1 MEHLHIFKHLFDKQ
15 LGHANISSND
25 NLPSVPFQQS
35 NVSCCLYAHPVFVRG
50 FRKAYIQGN
59 LQLHIKEKCFKRMY
73 SSANHESCF
82 ALKIVI
88 INGIHFNIFGGGLI
102 SRGERRANQK

>member
-1 MEHLHIFKHLFDKQ
+1 
-15 LGHANISSND
+15 
-25 NLPSVPFQQS
+25 
-35 NVSCCLYAHPVFVRG
+35 
-50 FRKAYIQGN
+50 
-59 LQLHIKEKCFKRMY
+59 MY

-102 SRGERRANQK
+102 SRGERRADQMYSFVHTQIGLFLGARQHK

>member
-1 MEHLHIFKHLFDKQ
+1 
-15 LGHANISSND
+15 
-25 NLPSVPFQQS
+25 
-35 NVSCCLYAHPVFVRG
+35 
-50 FRKAYIQGN
+50 
-59 LQLHIKEKCFKRMY
+59 MY

-102 SRGERRANQK
+102 SRGERRADQMYSFVHTFWGPGNTSR

>member
-1 MEHLHIFKHLFDKQ
+1 MEHLHICKHLFDKQ

-35 NVSCCLYAHPVFVRG
+35 NVSCCLHAHPVFVRG

-102 SRGERRANQK
+102 STEERRANQK